1 MSEEARETLVR
12 TLDKELRELKE
23 VVSAGAI
30 SRTARTSSNAL
41 ADQDSSSSAIPSV
54 ILVSRCL
61 FADTLLRSVGFI
73 GRKSVVVVVVERME
87 MRLTLSSRRNDRSKF
102 KLAMIA
108 NIILDPS
115 RTKQMFIFSLSEDPG
130 KNEERM
136 VAHVIMDKQ
145 R

>member
-1 MSEEARETLVR
+1 M
-12 TLDKELRELKE
+12 E

-61 FADTLLRSVGFI
+61 FADALLRSVGLI
-73 GRKSVVVVVVERME
+73 GCKSVVVVVKRME

-108 NIILDPS
+108 SVILDRS
-115 RTKQMFIFSLSEDPG
+115 RTIQMFIFSLSEDPG